1 MTKFEMVDF
10 VDGAREMVF
19 MAMEEQGILCAD
31 GHWLTEEE
39 LYTMSDAEVLALY
52 DRVYGKD

>member
-10 VDGAREMVF
+10 VDGARELVF
-19 MAMEEQGILCAD
+19 MAMEEHGILCAD

-39 LYTMSDAEVLALY
+39 LYAMSGAEVLALY